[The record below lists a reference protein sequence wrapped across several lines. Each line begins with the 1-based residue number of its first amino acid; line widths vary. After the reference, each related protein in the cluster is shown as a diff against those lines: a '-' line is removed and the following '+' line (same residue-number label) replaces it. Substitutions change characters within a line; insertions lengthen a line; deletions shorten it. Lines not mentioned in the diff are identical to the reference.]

1 MARKKMLKKIA
12 GFDDWLRSEYES
24 GKNMY
29 DIGCLVGCSATTIL
43 NHLRRIGVNSR
54 NTGDMNKGRKQPPHV
69 AAITSARH
77 KGKFV
82 SEETRAKIS
91 KARKAGKHRS
101 PNWKGGKRTGRTDG
115 YVQVYKPEH
124 PGSSIEGYVME
135 HRLVME
141 SVLGRYLSGVE
152 VVHHING
159 VRNDNRPEN
168 LQLFASGGEHISHHN
183 KLRKGI
189 AS

>member
-1 MARKKMLKKIA
+1 MATVKAIVKKGIP
-12 GFDDWLRSEYES
+12 
-24 GKNMY
+24 
-29 DIGCLVGCSATTIL
+29 CC
-43 NHLRRIGVNSR
+43 
-54 NTGDMNKGRKQPPHV
+54 
-69 AAITSARH
+69 
-77 KGKFV
+77 
-82 SEETRAKIS
+82 
-91 KARKAGKHRS
+91 